1 MIDQLNACDTLT
13 FYSPL
18 TSKVLPDWVPTYW
31 PLMKPFWMKREG
43 SSRPS
48 WNNTNDVSRA
58 KEDGA
63 KATYGVLRGD
73 FGPVGH
79 CSRSVWCKK
88 AGRELRAETLELFG
102 ERGSSDEGRCGSVQS
117 SCGSCEVAGSFE
129 GKRSGRS
136 YWHVFC

>member
-1 MIDQLNACDTLT
+1 MGTDILAVDEAFLDEERRVVETKL
-13 FYSPL
+13 
-18 TSKVLPDWVPTYW
+18 D
-31 PLMKPFWMKREG
+31 
-43 SSRPS
+43 
-48 WNNTNDVSRA
+48 NTNDVSRA